1 MIRFALLLLLSLGL
15 SSQAIAAV
23 KWNNSGSGSDKSLS
37 TVNEGDGKKIPS
49 WLMQELAKVMHNG
62 LEKKMVLHENNAINA
77 DELKF
82 VRKDNRDAILI
93 DLTYE
98 DEGGKSDWRR
108 FGEPGFAQRVQI
120 KLSDL
125 FAVKKGEERWYKLSY
140 YLEGDNLTPN
150 EGNNNTAH
158 QLSLFDLKI
167 QAHSYKDIGVGFNY
181 AKRSEQNFSFDF
193 IQDTEGEQTLYAGL
207 IQYEFPRYFF
217 YLNSAASSKPYH
229 DRWVDVVLNIK
240 WSDNGY
246 TRVWLDN
253 ELIINAA
260 WAPLGGKP
268 TKQYSFK
275 FGPYRNH
282 MPPNRRAPDIR
293 VYYADVGL
301 EESCEALLPNCEN
314 LKKQITSFEMIK
326 NIAKKEVCTINSC
339 EPVKDNFISMTKL
352 KLERFVGRRV
362 WENKVINLQQ
372 NQLNLSG
379 QIETSTIIKD
389 KSPVRAMTYYFSLS
403 SDNKSGK
410 VAFID
415 GVSND
420 GLHHSNGTPL
430 SFALTNENADKI
442 ENNCGIKL
450 IGLNGSKFPT
460 FSMEEANKISFSRFG
475 YETELLSEK
484 SKCQIHLMD
493 SFSDRYWFELL
504 HLAGKS
510 LRGSNVNGNIAA
522 SGDEL
527 AIFEDVQQKVKVNIK
542 R

>member
-1 MIRFALLLLLSLGL
+1 MFRFSLLFIASILI
-15 SSQAIAAV
+15 SSQAISAV
-23 KWNNSGSGSDKSLS
+23 KWNNPGSGSDKSLS
-37 TVNEGDGKKIPS
+37 TVNEGDGKKISS

-62 LEKKMVLHENNAINA
+62 LEKKMVLHMNNAIDA

-93 DLTYE
+93 ELTYE
-98 DEGGKSDWRR
+98 DEGGKSDWLR

-125 FAVKKGEERWYKLSY
+125 FAIKKGEERWYKLSY
-140 YLEGDNLTPN
+140 YLEGNNLTPN
-150 EGNNNTAH
+150 QGNNNAAH

-167 QAHSYKDIGVGFNY
+167 QAKPYKDIGVGFNY
-181 AKRSEQNFSFDF
+181 ATRSNQNFSFNF
-193 IQDTEGEQTLYAGL
+193 LQDTEGKKSRYAGL
-207 IQYEFPRYFF
+207 IQYDFPTYFF
-217 YLNSAASSKPYH
+217 YLDSAASGRPYH

-240 WSDNGY
+240 WSDKGH

-260 WAPLGGKP
+260 SAPLGGKP
-268 TKQYSFK
+268 TTQYSFK
-275 FGPYRNH
+275 FGPYRND
-282 MPPNRRAPDIR
+282 MPPNRRAPDIK
-293 VYYADVGL
+293 VYYAGVGL

-314 LKKQITSFEMIK
+314 LKKQVTPFEMIK
-326 NIAKKEVCTINSC
+326 NIGKKEVCTVNSC

-372 NQLNLSG
+372 NQANFSG

-522 SGDEL
+522 SDKEL
-527 AIFEDVQQKVKVNIK
+527 AAFEDLQQKVKMNIK